1 MACKKFI
8 QYFKKKKL
16 TALRVHKLSPTSLL
30 TELSGL
36 YLPRSDEMG
45 IVALDVAVNIKIS
58 LCGHFVLCNSG
69 RKNIKETKRYH
80 SKQTTTRIGSG
91 PQSTNRVHKFPK
103 K

>member
-1 MACKKFI
+1 
-8 QYFKKKKL
+8 
-16 TALRVHKLSPTSLL
+16 
-30 TELSGL
+30 
-36 YLPRSDEMG
+36 
-45 IVALDVAVNIKIS
+45 VAVNIKIS